1 MGFVVLHSHPF
12 TLQLWGWVLEH
23 PCPQAAP
30 PIGTLWRIT
39 AGVLSY
45 LSALALGHSGW
56 HSVLLSV
63 AITGKAKS
71 SPSFGHVAGS
81 LTNNQNN

>member
-1 MGFVVLHSHPF
+1 MGFLVLHSHPF
-12 TLQLWGWVLEH
+12 TLRLWGWVLEH

-30 PIGTLWRIT
+30 PTGSLWRIT

-56 HSVLLSV
+56 CLVSLSV
-63 AITGKAKS
+63 VITGKAKS
-71 SPSFGHVAGS
+71 SPSLGHVADS
-81 LTNNQNN
+81 LNNNHND